1 MEEIEEKNFY
11 ITDLKNNNEETIKL
25 NKKKKEKNKYLIS
38 TENSF
43 KSSKI
48 NFIKKLKN
56 KNKSFYKL
64 RLNFF
69 DYLINEEINNVK
81 FEEIE
86 NDYIKEIRNNYRKYN
101 NNKLIKKKK
110 KKEYE
115 EKIKLIEKELLN
127 NYFSTED
134 YLDKY
139 YKINILNY
147 KRKIQFQTHQIFCY
161 NNMYKRLYK
170 TNILITN
177 RLKNEFKYDIKNK
190 EQFEKYVILRDHG
203 IFEIKKQG
211 NLLKKIHNILDFN
224 YIENES
230 LLNKKKKILNQ
241 LEFQVSVLKSN
252 NSFYKK
258 YLKNIYFNQNEISN
272 LISKKNISNQNII
285 NEIKNILSNYYST
298 KFLLFKIL
306 NSFKIKNIDLMIK
319 QVNNFEN
326 KHFKYKLH
334 FQYLHKQIEELTRK
348 YFEMCNDNNL
358 IKKNIENNKKII
370 LIKNTH
376 NMNIIKDNIKYLFEY
391 TKEIK
396 RKLFEKENFFI
407 FIFMFIIKYSYEIY
421 NSLKSENIKINF
433 KHFNLIKDSKNYHK
447 NLTEKIKE
455 INNETISFFLYLFN
469 NFTLLLFFLY
479 SNTFNKSIKEEIKN
493 LSDINKFEIINFSS
507 KRISINLKK
516 KAKKSFLNLQR
527 KSRIFNR
534 TEMEIFNKRYEK
546 NSIKSENK
554 KKKNH
559 ICFSLEDLCKDF
571 LKNYKDKNNTFIKL
585 YPNTT
590 INQIKRFIFEYPKKI
605 EKKYKLPKLEKKIN
619 IKKSFFGNLIK
630 KKNKSADK
638 YLEKHYNYIF
648 DSESSDEEIKEDKNN
663 KTKINLSSKLINN
676 KSEQIIF
683 FSRMNDLRNLENQY
697 NEKNKKFLNANEFN
711 KFYHKINIK
720 ISKNKLI
727 KNKSNLT
734 ENSSNKLNS
743 LSTTNIFNNYNSQNT
758 LIHS

>member
-56 KNKSFYKL
+56 KNKTFDKL

-101 NNKLIKKKK
+101 NNKLIIEKK

-147 KRKIQFQTHQIFCY
+147 KRKIQIQTHQIFCY

-190 EQFEKYVILRDHG
+190 EQFEKYEILRDHG
-203 IFEIKKQG
+203 IFEIKKQR
-211 NLLKKIHNILDFN
+211 NLLKKIHNILDYN

-376 NMNIIKDNIKYLFEY
+376 NMNIIKDNVKYLFEY

-469 NFTLLLFFLY
+469 NFTKLLFFLY
-479 SNTFNKSIKEEIKN
+479 SNTFNKSIKE
-493 LSDINKFEIINFSS
+493 
-507 KRISINLKK
+507 
-516 KAKKSFLNLQR
+516 
-527 KSRIFNR
+527 
-534 TEMEIFNKRYEK
+534 
-546 NSIKSENK
+546 
-554 KKKNH
+554 
-559 ICFSLEDLCKDF
+559 
-571 LKNYKDKNNTFIKL
+571 
-585 YPNTT
+585 
-590 INQIKRFIFEYPKKI
+590 
-605 EKKYKLPKLEKKIN
+605 
-619 IKKSFFGNLIK
+619 
-630 KKNKSADK
+630 
-638 YLEKHYNYIF
+638 
-648 DSESSDEEIKEDKNN
+648 
-663 KTKINLSSKLINN
+663 
-676 KSEQIIF
+676 
-683 FSRMNDLRNLENQY
+683 
-697 NEKNKKFLNANEFN
+697 
-711 KFYHKINIK
+711 
-720 ISKNKLI
+720 
-727 KNKSNLT
+727 
-734 ENSSNKLNS
+734 
-743 LSTTNIFNNYNSQNT
+743 
-758 LIHS
+758 

>member
-56 KNKSFYKL
+56 KNKTFDKL

-101 NNKLIKKKK
+101 NNKLIIEKK

-190 EQFEKYVILRDHG
+190 EQFEKYEILRDHG

-370 LIKNTH
+370 SIKNTH

-455 INNETISFFLYLFN
+455 INNETITFFLYLFN
-469 NFTLLLFFLY
+469 NFTNLLFFLY

-493 LSDINKFEIINFSS
+493 LSYINKFEIINFSS

-527 KSRIFNR
+527 KSQIFNR

-546 NSIKSENK
+546 NSIQSENK

-605 EKKYKLPKLEKKIN
+605 EKKYKLHKLEKKIN

-648 DSESSDEEIKEDKNN
+648 DSESSDEEIKEDKKN
-663 KTKINLSSKLINN
+663 KTKKNLSSKLINN

>member
-56 KNKSFYKL
+56 KNKTFYKL
-64 RLNFF
+64 RLNFI
-69 DYLINEEINNVK
+69 DYIINEEINNVK

-101 NNKLIKKKK
+101 NNKLIIEKK

-147 KRKIQFQTHQIFCY
+147 KRKIQIQTHQIFCY

-190 EQFEKYVILRDHG
+190 EQFEKYEILRDHG
-203 IFEIKKQG
+203 IFEIKKQR
-211 NLLKKIHNILDFN
+211 NLLKKIHNILDYN

-376 NMNIIKDNIKYLFEY
+376 NMNIIKDNIKYFFEY

-469 NFTLLLFFLY
+469 NFTKLLFFLY

-527 KSRIFNR
+527 KSQIFNR

-648 DSESSDEEIKEDKNN
+648 DSESSDEEIKEDKKN

>member
-64 RLNFF
+64 RLNFI
-69 DYLINEEINNVK
+69 DYIINEEINNVK

-101 NNKLIKKKK
+101 NNKLIIEKK

-147 KRKIQFQTHQIFCY
+147 KRKIQIQTHQIFCY

-190 EQFEKYVILRDHG
+190 EQFEKYEILRDHG
-203 IFEIKKQG
+203 IFEIKKQR
-211 NLLKKIHNILDFN
+211 NLLKKIHNILDYN

-469 NFTLLLFFLY
+469 NFTKLLFFLY

-571 LKNYKDKNNTFIKL
+571 LKNYKDKNNNFIKL

-590 INQIKRFIFEYPKKI
+590 INQIKRFIFENPKKI

-648 DSESSDEEIKEDKNN
+648 DSESSDEEIKEDKKN

-697 NEKNKKFLNANEFN
+697 NEKNKKFLNADEFN
-711 KFYHKINIK
+711 KFYHKINLK